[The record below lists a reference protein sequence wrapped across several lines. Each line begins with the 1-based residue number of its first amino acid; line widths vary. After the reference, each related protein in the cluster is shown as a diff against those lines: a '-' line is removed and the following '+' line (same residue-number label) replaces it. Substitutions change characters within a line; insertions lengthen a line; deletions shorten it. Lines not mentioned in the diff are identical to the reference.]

1 VLFDPGV
8 DRVAVSRRHPRVAA
22 AGFGMW
28 ARRLRVDVRSAG
40 VRLGWGRL
48 ADCGR
53 DHMSAAWRRVPDGR
67 NATGQVSIN
76 FLETLARVEP
86 A

>member
-1 VLFDPGV
+1 
-8 DRVAVSRRHPRVAA
+8 
-22 AGFGMW
+22 
-28 ARRLRVDVRSAG
+28 

>member
-1 VLFDPGV
+1 
-8 DRVAVSRRHPRVAA
+8 
-22 AGFGMW
+22 
-28 ARRLRVDVRSAG
+28 
-40 VRLGWGRL
+40 
-48 ADCGR
+48 
-53 DHMSAAWRRVPDGR
+53 MSAAWRRVPDGR